1 MIESLIIGAA
11 QGIAEWL
18 PVSSEGI
25 IVLMKANFFAST
37 ETLSEAIHYSLF
49 LHFGTF
55 LAALVYFRKKVWILL
70 KNLFNY
76 KKASDENK
84 KTLNFLILGTLV
96 SGVLGIIFLEIIDK
110 FTVDISAIAQVI
122 TIIIAVMLFITAYL
136 QLRVKKGGYKDE
148 KDLRYFDGIM
158 IGVVQAFA
166 ALPGLSRSGLTV
178 SALLMSKFNKQS
190 ALQLSFLLSLPLVLA
205 GNIVLNLDKFSFN
218 LNSLVALLASFVFG
232 WLTIK
237 YLLKL
242 AQKINFGYFV
252 LFFAIITLL
261 AALII

>member
-1 MIESLIIGAA
+1 MIESLIIGAI

-25 IVLMKANFFAST
+25 ILLIKANFFTST
-37 ETLSEAIHYSLF
+37 GTLSEVIHYSLF

-55 LAALVYFRKKVWILL
+55 LAALVYFRKKVWYLL
-70 KNLFNY
+70 KKLFKY
-76 KKASDENK
+76 KKAKEEDK
-84 KTLNFLILGTLV
+84 KILNFLILGTLV
-96 SGVLGIIFLEIIDK
+96 SGVLGIIFLEIIEK
-110 FTVDISAIAQVI
+110 FTVNISAIAQVI
-122 TIIIAVMLFITAYL
+122 TIIIAIMLFITAYL
-136 QLRVKKGGYKDE
+136 QLRVKNSGYKEE

-166 ALPGLSRSGLTV
+166 VVPGLSRSGLTV
-178 SALLMSKFNKQS
+178 SALLMSKFNKQG

-205 GNIVLNLDKFSFN
+205 GNIVLNLDKFNFDQ
-218 LNSLVALLASFVFG
+218 NSLIALLASFIFG

>member
-1 MIESLIIGAA
+1 MIESLFIGAV

-25 IVLMKANFFAST
+25 IFLIKANFFASS
-37 ETLSEAIHYSLF
+37 ETLSEVIHYSLF

-55 LAALVYFRKKVWILL
+55 LAALVYFRKKVWFLL
-70 KNLFNY
+70 KTLFKY
-76 KKASDENK
+76 KKAKDEDK
-84 KTLNFLILGTLV
+84 KLINFLLIGTLI
-96 SGVLGIIFLEIIDK
+96 SAIFGIVFLEIIK
-110 FTVDISAIAQVI
+110 NISFNITAIAQII

-136 QLRVKKGGYKDE
+136 QLKVKNSGYKEE

-190 ALQLSFLLSLPLVLA
+190 ALQLSFLLSLPLVLG
-205 GNIVLNLDKFSFN
+205 GNIVLNLDKFNFE
-218 LNSLVALLASFVFG
+218 LNSLIALLSSFIFG

-261 AALII
+261 AAFII

>member
-1 MIESLIIGAA
+1 MIESLIIGAV

-25 IVLMKANFFAST
+25 IFLMKANFFASS

-55 LAALVYFRKKVWILL
+55 LAALVYFRKKVWYLL
-70 KNLFNY
+70 KKLFQY
-76 KKASDENK
+76 KKAKEEDK
-84 KTLNFLILGTLV
+84 KLLNFLMLGTLV
-96 SGVLGIIFLEIIDK
+96 SGVLGIIFLEIIEK
-110 FTVDISAIAQVI
+110 VTVDISAIAQII
-122 TIIIAVMLFITAYL
+122 TIIIAIMLFITAYL
-136 QLRVKKGGYKDE
+136 QLRVKNSGYKEE

-158 IGVVQAFA
+158 IGIVQAFA

-205 GNIVLNLDKFSFN
+205 GNIVLNLDKFRFD
-218 LNSLVALLASFVFG
+218 LNSLLALLASFVFG

-252 LFFAIITLL
+252 LFFAIVTLL

>member
-1 MIESLIIGAA
+1 MIESLIIGAI
-11 QGIAEWL
+11 QGIGEWL
-18 PVSSEGI
+18 PVSSEGL
-25 IVLMKANFFAST
+25 VLLIKANFFT
-37 ETLSEAIHYSLF
+37 NTGTLSEAIHYSLF

-55 LAALVYFRKKVWILL
+55 LAALLYFRKKVWDLL
-70 KNLFNY
+70 KTLFKY
-76 KKASDENK
+76 KRAK
-84 KTLNFLILGTLV
+84 KEDKKILNFLILGTLV
-96 SGVLGIIFLEIIDK
+96 SGVLGIIFLEIIK
-110 FTVDISAIAQVI
+110 KITVDISAIAQVI
-122 TIIIAVMLFITAYL
+122 TIIIAIMLFITAYL
-136 QLRVKKGGYKDE
+136 QLRVKNSGYKEE

-158 IGVVQAFA
+158 IGIVQAFA

-178 SALLMSKFNKQS
+178 SALLMSKFNKRS

-205 GNIVLNLDKFSFN
+205 GNIVLNLDKFNFN
-218 LNSLVALLASFVFG
+218 LNSLIALLASFIFG